1 MIFVGKCITIDIK
14 VVKSG
19 LKGNKV
25 DNVDNFVDNI
35 ISQIRNIKIFSD
47 GGSYFLPDTLLKYTR
62 EEGVFD
68 VQGGI

>member
-1 MIFVGKCITIDIK
+1 MDIK

-25 DNVDNFVDNI
+25 DKLI
-35 ISQIRNIKIFSD
+35 TLWITSISR
-47 GGSYFLPDTLLKYTR
+47 TLLKYTR

-68 VQGGI
+68 VQGRIQPYS